1 MEVHTQFFKPDDN
14 NAKLSVL
21 VRMDVRHIHFRKVDG
36 RNDNDVTVVSAIFDR
51 NGNFVT
57 GNQKVL
63 QLRLKDETLEGR
75 LSSGISLKS
84 SFDVKPGNYIVRLV
98 VRDED
103 GLLSE
108 QNSAVEIQ

>member
-1 MEVHTQFFKPDDN
+1 MHTQFFKPDDN
-14 NAKLSVL
+14 NAKLSVV
-21 VRMDVRHIHFRKVDG
+21 VRMDVRHIHFRKTNG
-36 RNDNDVTVVSAIFDR
+36 RNDNDVTVVSAVFDR

-75 LSSGISLKS
+75 LNSGISLKS
-84 SFDVKPGNYIVRLV
+84 SFDIKPGSYIVRLV

-103 GLLSE
+103 GQLSE
-108 QNSAVEIQ
+108 ENSAVEIQ